1 MRLLVLSLDLT
12 PVCHA
17 VHFLALPHP
26 GLRRIRLLHPRLHQ
40 SRLYLRLL
48 VDLSRAFLAMSSE
61 SPKTQAGEEKKQ
73 SYSDTHTNADHPL
86 LRVDGFV

>member
-1 MRLLVLSLDLT
+1 
-12 PVCHA
+12 
-17 VHFLALPHP
+17 
-26 GLRRIRLLHPRLHQ
+26 
-40 SRLYLRLL
+40 LRLL